1 MKTATGNLSCISTVS
16 EKLGFIGKSQDI
28 VRSVGNNNKTAGSI
42 FEEEFAQMLKSRGFW
57 VHRMAQSAEGQPADI
72 IAQRNGCVWLIDCKV
87 CACDRFPLNRVEYN
101 QHLSMQAWMSAGGT
115 VPYFALLLSDGTV
128 RMLSF
133 PDILKLESMDIKSIS
148 VTSGSIDDNTCSL
161 DNWITA
167 VKLWEVKHS
176 ANDTHR
182 GRSTN

>member
-1 MKTATGNLSCISTVS
+1 MS

-28 VRSVGNNNKTAGSI
+28 VRSVGNNKTAGNI

-57 VHRMAQSAEGQPADI
+57 VHRMTQSAEGQPADI

-133 PDILKLESMDIKSIS
+133 PDIQKLESMDIKSIS
-148 VTSGSIDDNTCSL
+148 VASGSIDDNTCSL
-161 DNWITA
+161 DNWTTA

-182 GRSTN
+182 GRSKS